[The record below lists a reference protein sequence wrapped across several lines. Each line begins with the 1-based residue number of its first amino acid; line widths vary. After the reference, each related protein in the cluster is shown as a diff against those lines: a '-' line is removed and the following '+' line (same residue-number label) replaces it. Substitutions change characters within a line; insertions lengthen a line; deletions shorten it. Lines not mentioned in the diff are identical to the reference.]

1 MMRNN
6 YRDDGIVW
14 FDEQISEMADLLLTV
29 QGIRFFYLKKHDRSW
44 IRRIGD
50 DGMRFALLHMSET
63 QLRIIEELI
72 FEDKTVT
79 DIRREMN
86 LSITEIRMEI
96 RNMRK
101 QLLAAM

>member
-1 MMRNN
+1 MRNN

-14 FDEQISEMADLLLTV
+14 FDDQISEMADLLLTV

>member
-6 YRDDGIVW
+6 FRDDGIVW

-96 RNMRK
+96 RDI
-101 QLLAAM
+101 AAM

>member
-1 MMRNN
+1 MRNN

-96 RNMRK
+96 RDMRK

>member
-1 MMRNN
+1 MRNN

-14 FDEQISEMADLLLTV
+14 FDEQISKMADLLLTV

-79 DIRREMN
+79 DIRIEMN

-101 QLLAAM
+101 QLLATM

>member
-1 MMRNN
+1 MMRND
-6 YRDDGIVW
+6 YRNDGIVW
-14 FDEQISEMADLLLTV
+14 FDDQISEMVDLLLTV
-29 QGIRFFYLKKHDRSW
+29 QGIRFFYLKKHDHSW
-44 IRRIGD
+44 TRKIVD
-50 DGMRFALLHMSET
+50 EGMRSALQHMSEK

-96 RNMRK
+96 RDMRK

>member
-1 MMRNN
+1 MRNN
-6 YRDDGIVW
+6 FRDDGIVW

-50 DGMRFALLHMSET
+50 DGLRFALLHMSET

-96 RNMRK
+96 RDMRK

>member
-1 MMRNN
+1 MRNN

>member
-1 MMRNN
+1 MRNN

-14 FDEQISEMADLLLTV
+14 FDEQISDMADLLLTV

-96 RNMRK
+96 RDMRK